1 MPKKRET
8 DGSRERK
15 IEKRINK
22 EKERVRRLKES
33 KKELVFDPTLLH
45 AIRQSNIHGTRR
57 NYTKKN
63 KLAGQSYTFS
73 GT

>member
-15 IEKRINK
+15 IEKRINR

-33 KKELVFDPTLLH
+33 KKERISF
-45 AIRQSNIHGTRR
+45 
-57 NYTKKN
+57 
-63 KLAGQSYTFS
+63 
-73 GT
+73 